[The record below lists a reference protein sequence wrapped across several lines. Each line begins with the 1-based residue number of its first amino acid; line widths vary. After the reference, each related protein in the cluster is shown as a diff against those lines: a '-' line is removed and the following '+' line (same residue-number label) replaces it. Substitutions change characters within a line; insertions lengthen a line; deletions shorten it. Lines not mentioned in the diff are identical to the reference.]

1 MIGFNIGAEAGIR
14 AGENEGERILGLR
27 LGRSRKK
34 QAGEVSPLSH
44 RELQVLMHCTEFM
57 NVMFHTILT
66 FFFAVVLDLLSR
78 FGKFNREWT
87 VNKSSYCI
95 SSFLPPGQ

>member
-1 MIGFNIGAEAGIR
+1 MIGFNIGAEAGVR

-44 RELQVLMHCTEFM
+44 RELQVLMHCTE
-57 NVMFHTILT
+57 NLVPSE
-66 FFFAVVLDLLSR
+66 SR
-78 FGKFNREWT
+78 ERIAESKTN
-87 VNKSSYCI
+87 
-95 SSFLPPGQ
+95 